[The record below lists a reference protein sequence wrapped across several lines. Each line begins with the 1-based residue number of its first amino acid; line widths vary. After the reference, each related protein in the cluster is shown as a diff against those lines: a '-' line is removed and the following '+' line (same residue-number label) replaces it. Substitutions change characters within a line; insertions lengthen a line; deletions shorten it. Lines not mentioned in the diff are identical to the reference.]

1 MKGNTIELYKNGR
14 LYQTFFNSLVNTDNL
29 NEGILQFMLVTM
41 NRNTFIQRMNGVIKY
56 IERNN

>member
-29 NEGILQFMLVTM
+29 NEGIFTIYVGHNEWEYIYTM
-41 NRNTFIQRMNGVIKY
+41 DEWSYKIIR
-56 IERNN
+56 

>member
-29 NEGILQFMLVTM
+29 NEGIFTIYVGY
-41 NRNTFIQRMNGVIKY
+41 NEWEY
-56 IERNN
+56 IYTTDEWSYKIIY